1 MGLTWKVVL
10 MLGVWYVML
19 MDGTA
24 RFVTEEFC
32 ENGYLL
38 HTKEGTICCQRCQ
51 QANRNQ
57 PCRTLRKECYCDQ
70 GRRCLTKSC
79 TLCTPVPNCLKG
91 QQLKREVN
99 PNSLY
104 EYVCEECPEGTFSV
118 VENGI
123 CMPGEPPFIST
134 EYSRD
139 IFKTSV
145 PGNQTDGKAL
155 TPPINRTESIFNNYP
170 TIVICSA
177 LAVFILLLITIF
189 IHLLIGRMKA
199 KPSKMA
205 GFPLPS
211 EMIVT
216 MSTKEDADS
225 WSCQYPEEEHGDHT
239 TEKCDC

>member
-51 QANRNQ
+51 Q
-57 PCRTLRKECYCDQ
+57 
-70 GRRCLTKSC
+70 
-79 TLCTPVPNCLKG
+79 
-91 QQLKREVN
+91 VN